1 MAFHVLQLAEHN
13 GQYPIRC
20 SVAAAAGAGPL
31 SLEAA
36 LAQGGALVPE
46 FAPPPILST
55 PTDLLAAETDPVGAL
70 EAAIQADK
78 PK

>member
-1 MAFHVLQLAEHN
+1 MHPTACCPPL
-13 GQYPIRC
+13 
-20 SVAAAAGAGPL
+20 AGAGPL

-36 LAQGGALVPE
+36 LAQDAAGAGAPE
-46 FAPPPILST
+46 PTPPPIVPV
-55 PTDLLAAETDPVGAL
+55 PTDLKAAEEDPLGAL